1 MKTIAFVATGYIR
14 NYDGISVYTE
24 NILRELLMSEKVQSK
39 ELFVDIYTGKD
50 VVELLAQRLFVDTM
64 QQKNIRFIAVNNEN
78 FYKKII
84 NLIINLRSNAPY
96 DLIFMTNFMPT
107 LFLGSKTIK
116 VIHDFS
122 VNLYP
127 NLYSKFYLFYHNML
141 IQYAKYF
148 DEGIAY
154 ISKTTL
160 NDMKRFHNIDETNKN
175 LLYVP
180 NGIPF
185 KVKNYARPKVDD
197 IEAKYSSNNL
207 DLLVVGRI
215 NKHKG
220 FDRILE
226 FCEYYDKKLTSST
239 LFNKVTLHIV
249 GKQTNETESMLQ
261 DLNLQNITLLF
272 HGFLDDDGL
281 NSLYAKAHFCF
292 FLSRNEGYGLP
303 LIEAMW
309 FRCIPILSDIPIFN
323 EIMGSA
329 YPKFDDASGYTNAIE
344 EFIEET
350 FLSQTY
356 RKNITTQIET
366 IVLKESDGY
375 KLASNN
381 LLVYIDNLIKKGTK

>member
-14 NYDGISVYTE
+14 NFDGISVYTE
-24 NILRELLMSEKVQSK
+24 NVLRELLMSDKVQNE

-50 VVELLAQRLFVDTM
+50 VVELFAKRVLADKTEHD
-64 QQKNIRFIAVNNEN
+64 NIRFISVNDEN

-84 NLIINLRSNAPY
+84 NLIISLRSNGSY

-107 LFLGSKTIK
+107 FFLGSKTIK

-127 NLYSKFYLFYHNML
+127 HLYSKFYLFYHNML

-148 DEGIAY
+148 DEGIGY

-160 NDMKRFHNIDETNKN
+160 IDMKRFHNIDETNKK

-185 KVKNYARPKVDD
+185 KVKKYARPKVSI
-197 IEAKYSSNNL
+197 IEAKYDAKEL

-226 FCEYYDKKLTSST
+226 FCTYYDEKLRHTT
-239 LFNKVTLHIV
+239 LFKKVTFHIV

-281 NSLYAKAHFCF
+281 NSLYTKAHFCF

-309 FRCIPILSDIPIFN
+309 FRCIPILSNIPIFN
-323 EIMGSA
+323 EIMGST
-329 YPKFDDASGYTNAIE
+329 YPKFDDASGYTKAIE
-344 EFIEET
+344 EFIEKT
-350 FLSQTY
+350 FSSQTY
-356 RKNITTQIET
+356 RKNITTQIEAT
-366 IVLKESDGY
+366 ILKESDGY
-375 KLASNN
+375 KLAANN
-381 LLVYIDNLIKKGTK
+381 LLEYIDNLTKKGSK